1 MDGFEWVVIDTET
14 NGIGSP
20 IHVIEIAAWHMRGWE
35 RAGEG
40 FRRLINHG
48 VSIDPRA
55 TMVHGYTKE
64 YVSKWGE
71 DPIKVYTDLRQYI
84 EGRPIVAYNLPFDER
99 VLTEEWARLGI
110 PAIGTRGFCAL
121 RLTRRLLDQNP
132 AGDYKL
138 QTLKAHFGL
147 PDRKAHS
154 ALGDVET
161 TIDLIESILAPIA
174 RSRGLSNWEDLSS
187 LAHEKS
193 SSTRSTPRKRT
204 QADPSRNVIRPI
216 SDQISEAEISFAT
229 GSSHSNNKPD
239 VSSYKFEDYS
249 TLRKQSSKLG
259 DFSSNEEP
267 NISIYLII
275 LFLSAIF
282 ILFVMMG

>member
-64 YVSKWGE
+64 YVSKWGD
-71 DPIKVYTDLRQYI
+71 DPIKVYNDLRQYI

-193 SSTRSTPRKRT
+193 SSTRPTPRKRT
-204 QADPSRNVIRPI
+204 QADPNRNVIRPI
-216 SDQISEAEISFAT
+216 SDQISEAEISIGT
-229 GSSHSNNKPD
+229 GRIHSNNKLNI
-239 VSSYKFEDYS
+239 S
-249 TLRKQSSKLG
+249 SSKIG
-259 DFSSNEEP
+259 DYINPSEHVSKIDNFSPKEKNY
-267 NISIYLII
+267 ISMYLII
-275 LFLSAIF
+275 ISLVAIF
-282 ILFVMMG
+282 ILFVIMG